1 MKHIEDE
8 YLSKE
13 FQNYLENFDPQNAP
27 ISEFIAEVEE
37 AWNHDYGALH
47 TQELENCYEV
57 VFITGGW
64 SDNEDIINHIM
75 MNEKLLQVLVYEQWN
90 RGGKFIFR
98 IYK

>member
-1 MKHIEDE
+1 MKYIENE
-8 YLSKE
+8 YLSDE
-13 FQNYLENFDPQNAP
+13 FQKYIEDFDPRVTP
-27 ISEFIAEVEE
+27 ISEFLAEIRE
-37 AWNHDYGALH
+37 AWNHEYGALH
-47 TQELENCYEV
+47 IQELENCHEV

-75 MNEKLLQVLVYEQWN
+75 MNDKLLQVLEYEQWN